1 MNGDIRIFA
10 SPKNIQITTDMNDI
24 IRAIIERDRIRGVT
38 INEMKASETIIRA
51 IEDINVALEEIG
63 EVKNIISE
71 SEAFKNRDF
80 TSKLLIKND
89 VRVKRVNG
97 RVISVDGTVFGSGNE
112 LRSFSE
118 TTIRDREATA
128 TIDSET
134 GRVRRV
140 MSGVTNGDRTEKFIT
155 EKIII
160 KNSIGTTTGDPKL
173 IIKDNDTPR
182 IN

>member
-1 MNGDIRIFA
+1 MNGNIRIFA
-10 SPKNIQITTDMNDI
+10 SPKNIQITTNMNDI
-24 IRAIIERDRIRGVT
+24 IRAIIERDRIRGIT

-51 IEDINVALEEIG
+51 IEDINVALKEIS

-71 SEAFKNRDF
+71 SETFKDRDF
-80 TSKLLIKND
+80 TGKLLIKND
-89 VRVKRVNG
+89 VRVERVNG
-97 RVISVDGTVFGSGNE
+97 RIISVDGTVFSCGNK

-118 TTIRDREATA
+118 TTIRDREATT

-140 MSGVTNGDRTEKFIT
+140 MSGITNRDRTEKFIT
-155 EKIII
+155 KKIII
-160 KNSIGTTTGDPKL
+160 KNSISRATCDPKL
-173 IIKDNDTPR
+173 VIKDDDTPR